1 MILQES
7 KDDFQKLFSKSVA
20 TTIAGDEHSAP
31 ARPHRRSPTRHGG
44 ENQSSSFFF
53 GFGFSL
59 YNVNQ
64 NSNGFFNYCAT
75 FHHHHLIQIFKANLR
90 HANLSND
97 EKKSEGEDFA
107 GAEKA
112 EEEEGRRSVFA
123 RNYRWDKKGWILM
136 AKIYLFSTFLFVN
149 VEST

>member
-1 MILQES
+1 M
-7 KDDFQKLFSKSVA
+7 
-20 TTIAGDEHSAP
+20 
-31 ARPHRRSPTRHGG
+31 
-44 ENQSSSFFF
+44 
-53 GFGFSL
+53 
-59 YNVNQ
+59 
-64 NSNGFFNYCAT
+64 

-97 EKKSEGEDFA
+97 EKKSAGEDFA

-123 RNYRWDKKGWILM
+123 RNYRWAKKGWILM